1 MIFLL
6 RVEQPTI
13 AGASR
18 SYAPSRL
25 NLASIRK
32 GGRPTAAMR
41 VRSRTCGKVRRDEIE
56 EELIEIEGA
65 TPMCDDRG
73 VPPFRRQRRKSRRV
87 FTADPSVPMWTNVPM
102 CEPRWQPKPK

>member
-73 VPPFRRQRRKSRRV
+73 VPPFRRQRRKAAESSRPTR
-87 FTADPSVPMWTNVPM
+87 PCLCGPMYQC
-102 CEPRWQPKPK
+102 CES